1 MGGMTPAVDIGDN
14 PAEVHSARDHDL
26 FSFYGC
32 FPAESAAGF
41 AAKSRARVWLA
52 YLNRVVFR
60 GGFLGVTQ

>member
-32 FPAESAAGF
+32 FPAESAALFCGE
-41 AAKSRARVWLA
+41 KSGACFRLA
-52 YLNRVVFR
+52 CF
-60 GGFLGVTQ
+60 GADFWE